1 MDGTYLTHDRLDD
14 IKKKMSGATIGGW
27 NIGEPEKTL
36 EEKIEQ
42 VKIDMYK
49 DRYKTYEVWS
59 YVLYLC
65 QNSQRNHEL
74 GYKQK

>member
-1 MDGTYLTHDRLDD
+1 MDSMYLTSDRLDNV
-14 IKKKMSGATIGGW
+14 KKKTSGATIGGW

-49 DRYKTYEVWS
+49 DRYKTYDQTS
-59 YVLYLC
+59 YVLFLC
-65 QNSQRNHEL
+65 TNLERT
-74 GYKQK
+74 